1 MDPVATLR
9 RLVELESPT
18 GDEPRIAAIGAAV
31 AQELTAAGAEPQL
44 RGRHVAAHLA
54 GTDDGERPLLL
65 IAHLDTVWPAGT
77 LERMPFCVRGDH
89 AHGPGTLDMKAGI
102 VTILGA
108 LRDGARPRRPL
119 VVLITADEEIGSP
132 TGRALVEEY
141 ARGAAGALVLEPPVR
156 DDTITTARSGLAR
169 YQLHVTGRAAHAGGG
184 HTAGVSAIAEIA
196 HQTLAVHA
204 LQDPG
209 RGVRVNVGQIGG
221 GSGDNVVAGEAW
233 ARIDARA
240 WTDGDQRRLER
251 DIHGLRPSLEG
262 AKLRV
267 TGGVTRPP
275 MIRDA
280 RSAALAA
287 RVLEIAAELGIPLA
301 EHRSGGGSDG
311 NFAAAAGV
319 PVVDGLGPN
328 GAGAHAADERV
339 SLTSLDQ
346 RTRLLAALLNRL

>member
-1 MDPVATLR
+1 MNPVETLR

-18 GDEPRIAAIGAAV
+18 GDEPRIAAIGEAV
-31 AQELTAAGAEPQL
+31 AEELTAAGAKPEL
-44 RGRHVAAHLA
+44 RGPHVVADVA
-54 GTDDGERPLLL
+54 GLDDREQPLLL
-65 IAHLDTVWPAGT
+65 LAHMDTVWPAGT
-77 LERMPFCVRGDH
+77 LQRMPFCVRDGH

-108 LRDGARPRRPL
+108 LRDGGRPRRPL
-119 VVLITADEEIGSP
+119 HVLITADEEIGSP

-141 ARGAAGALVLEPPVR
+141 AGGAAGVLVLEPPVR

-209 RGVRVNVGQIGG
+209 RGIRVNVGQIGG

-251 DIHGLRPSLEG
+251 DIHHLRPSLEG
-262 AKLRV
+262 AELRV

-287 RVLEIAAELGIPLA
+287 RVLDVAAELGIPLS

-311 NFAAAAGV
+311 NFAAAAGAA
-319 PVVDGLGPN
+319 VVDGLGPN
-328 GAGAHAADERV
+328 GVGAHAVDERV
-339 SLTSLDQ
+339 SLSSLDE
-346 RTRLLAALLNRL
+346 RTKLLATLLKRL